1 MAANVVLASSN
12 NVTLVPLAV
21 KWPSMTVPGLAMVTE
36 PVVDMSETEPLTFNT
51 SVALSASSINPTAFK
66 FRVAAWMAAPTTS
79 VIIPVQ
85 VAEKFPGGWMDANVV
100 SASSNSVIF
109 VPLAVTSP
117 SVTVPGLAMVT
128 ELVVDR
134 SETAPVMFKMSVAL
148 SANRIN
154 PLAFKFRVAA

>member
-1 MAANVVLASSN
+1 MAVALRSMALAWI
-12 NVTLVPLAV
+12 LA
-21 KWPSMTVPGLAMVTE
+21 PETSVTE
-36 PVVDMSETEPLTFNT
+36 PVLVVEKLPG
-51 SVALSASSINPTAFK
+51 VC
-66 FRVAAWMAAPTTS
+66 MATR
-79 VIIPVQ
+79 
-85 VAEKFPGGWMDANVV
+85 VV